1 MTNVFSP
8 DQAHCPF
15 VAGGM
20 ITDPRLFVGRK
31 RELRDI
37 ALRMEGV
44 QPISMNV
51 YGERRIGKSSL
62 LYHFYQTWRQ
72 RVQDS
77 SRYAVVYLTLQHGS
91 ITTEPALYGAI
102 AAALRPAL
110 PRRLHPALHQA
121 NDRSGFARLMET
133 CCQQGI
139 LPVLCIDEFETLF
152 RHRQAFD
159 DDFYDAM
166 RALMDRNQMMLV
178 LASQR
183 PVDVYSQQQRL
194 TSRFFN
200 LGHTLRLGELSDE
213 EADELV
219 RLPARAGGDAPP
231 ALNRRQQL
239 LARRWGGCHPYRLQL
254 VCTEIVNLLNRE
266 RRRRAVAADVDA
278 AIVEAFERGAQ
289 YFREFWQNL
298 SDHERR
304 ALRTL
309 AHTGAP
315 PDDASPAL
323 LNALVRREV
332 LRAADGTYAFQVPM
346 MRRWVRE
353 RSETADPPSPP
364 A

>member
-1 MTNVFSP
+1 
-8 DQAHCPF
+8 
-15 VAGGM
+15 M

-37 ALRMEGV
+37 ALRMEGA
-44 QPISMNV
+44 QPISINV

-77 SRYAVVYLTLQHGS
+77 SRYAVVYLSLQDARA
-91 ITTEPALYGAI
+91 TTEAALYDAV

-110 PRRLHPALHQA
+110 PRRLHPALQQA
-121 NDRSGFARLMET
+121 NDRIGFARLVET

-139 LPVLCIDEFETLF
+139 LPVLCLDEFETLF

-178 LASQR
+178 LASHQ
-183 PVDVYSQQQRL
+183 PVDVYSHQQRL

-200 LGHTLRLGELSDE
+200 LGHTMRLGELSDE

-219 RLPARAGGDAPP
+219 RLPARAGSDTPP

-239 LARRWGGCHPYRLQL
+239 LARRWGGRHPYRLQL
-254 VCTEIVNLLNRE
+254 
-266 RRRRAVAADVDA
+266 AASCL
-278 AIVEAFERGAQ
+278 
-289 YFREFWQNL
+289 WQ
-298 SDHERR
+298 
-304 ALRTL
+304 A
-309 AHTGAP
+309 AHTGRDERWARRCFDEQASRMLP
-315 PDDASPAL
+315 GGSQRPLARIRGILARTGTTVWRLPGAVGRLARRIGDAIDSAQNAVLGILAL
-323 LNALVRREV
+323 LIVAALLLGW
-332 LRAADGTYAFQVPM
+332 LRWDQVIG
-346 MRRWVRE
+346 WLN
-353 RSETADPPSPP
+353 SLAGN
-364 A
+364 

>member
-1 MTNVFSP
+1 MTNVLSP
-8 DQAHCPF
+8 EQARCPF

-37 ALRMEGV
+37 ALRMEGA
-44 QPISMNV
+44 QPISINV

-219 RLPARAGGDAPP
+219 RLPARAWGDAPP

-239 LARRWGGCHPYRLQL
+239 LARRWGGRHPYRLQL
-254 VCTEIVNLLNRE
+254 AAFCLWQAAHEGRDERWARRCFDEQASRALTGASQRPLARIRAMLARTGAMAWRLPGAVGGLARRIGDAIDSAQNAVLGIIVLLIAAALLLGWLNWNQVIDLLNR
-266 RRRRAVAADVDA
+266 
-278 AIVEAFERGAQ
+278 
-289 YFREFWQNL
+289 
-298 SDHERR
+298 
-304 ALRTL
+304 L
-309 AHTGAP
+309 AG
-315 PDDASPAL
+315 
-323 LNALVRREV
+323 N
-332 LRAADGTYAFQVPM
+332 
-346 MRRWVRE
+346 
-353 RSETADPPSPP
+353 
-364 A
+364 